1 MAETNAAALCE
12 AGRRDAQAL
21 TVTGRRRAHTG
32 SIRRAARTL
41 VHAAKAVTPETPNG
55 AWLRDNHTLA
65 RTAASDAAAALRHA
79 HTLRASG
86 KQTVLGACCT
96 GLLRACGNAL
106 TPKAA
111 QAYLAGF
118 QDVLP
123 LETAELALLV
133 PGLQAAAVY
142 ALADTYARDGAAAP
156 ALFTSL
162 RALGT
167 AAWAALAE
175 RCDRVGRILARDPVG
190 VYPAMDAATRTR
202 YRQTVAQLARRT
214 GRTEID
220 IAEDVLARAQSGEG
234 ARRHVGW
241 FLLREVL
248 GAPEKRRDGAWYIA
262 AVVMGTLALSLL
274 LGFATGSVS
283 GAVLLLIPVSE
294 AVKGLLDAV
303 LLRVTKP
310 RFVPRLALRR
320 GIPPEG
326 RTLCVIAALLTCPG
340 DAHALT
346 ARLEEYALCNRDAGE
361 QLLFGLLA
369 DLPEADMEHAPID
382 PAILRAAREEIEAL
396 NARWGSRFYLFTRP
410 RVQTPDGKWSAWE
423 RKRGA
428 LLELARLVLD
438 RPGALQCAAGDAAGL
453 SGTVYLLTLD
463 ADTRLTPGAARALVG
478 AMLHPLNR
486 PVVDA
491 RRGVVT
497 HGYGLLHPRMATELQ
512 SARASDWARVF
523 AGPGGSDPYGGV
535 CGELYMDCFDRG
547 GFSGKGILDVRALLA
562 CCGGDALPE
571 QRILS
576 HDALEGAYLH
586 GGFLGDV
593 ELTDTFPAAP
603 LAWGAR
609 AHRWIRGDWQ
619 NAPWIFS
626 RRARALHPIDR
637 FRLADS
643 LRRSLVAPA
652 TWAAIFL
659 GCVLRWPGLRLAAYA
674 ALLALAQGL
683 IFALGHPI
691 VHPADARVRY
701 HSSVLPGLA
710 AAVVQTVLRLI
721 LLPWEAVLNTSAIVT
736 ALWRMTVSHRDLLQ
750 WQTAAQRAAKRDGL
764 GAYLRALWPASAL
777 GLLTAVLTPSP
788 TGLAAGIVWTL
799 SPFVLAALGAPNAP
813 GAAPL
818 QHAAQRELLGW
829 AKATWRYFETFC
841 TAGEHYLPPDN
852 VQTQPPTGTAH
863 RTSPTNMGF
872 ALLSALC
879 AHALGVDNGRGL
891 VLAERMLT
899 TMEQLPRWNGHF
911 YNWYHTCTLRP
922 MPPLYVSTVDSG
934 NFAAALLA
942 AANALRGWGQ
952 GTLAARAQ
960 ALCDGMDFALLYDP
974 QRRLMHIG
982 IDTGSGKRSEG
993 YYDLLESEAR
1003 LTSYFAVARGD
1014 VPREHWR
1021 ALSRAQVQ
1029 HERYR
1034 GCVSWSGSVFEY
1046 LMPELFLPPQRDSLL
1061 WESAKFCLRVQRRR
1075 VRTGQ
1080 PWGVSES
1087 AYFALDSALSYR
1099 YKAHGCA
1106 ALAMQPDMDRELV
1119 LSPYSAFLAL
1129 AVAPRAAVRD
1139 LRRFAARGLLGQ
1151 YGFREALDCTRART
1165 GGGGQIVHCVMAHHQ
1180 GMSLL
1185 SACNALCGGQVQR
1198 WFLADPAMR
1207 AHMSLLS
1214 ERLPLG
1220 APALRRRPEAQSS
1233 SNSRRRALP
1242 DYTVEGTGV
1251 DAEAPRCTL
1260 LSNGTY
1266 CLAVTEAGQSFARWH
1281 ALSVCRRGTRSDP
1294 AAAPMVSLETGGV
1307 CTPLLPGTADAA
1319 RWRFTV
1325 RAAQFST
1332 RHGSVTAVQT
1342 FTVPERVN
1350 GEVRALTL
1358 SSPDG
1363 IDGTVRLTF
1372 EAVLAPWEDYVNH
1385 PAFARL
1391 GFQSV
1396 LRRNAL
1402 LLRRLGRGGKPET
1415 WLCAA
1420 CDRQA
1425 DFCAEGALPGWLRAG
1440 YVQVRVA
1447 VHTPPDTPWRVHF
1460 ALGVGAHEDDAFA
1473 AAQRALVLPPESA
1486 AALPGTLAA
1495 QYGMTDAELEGAMA
1509 HISPL
1514 LFPTAA
1520 PDASA
1525 QQLERPAL
1533 WAHGISGD
1541 LPVWC
1546 ARPEA
1551 HVLRQWALLR
1561 ALGIGCDLA
1570 LCTSDGGDY
1579 LQPTRTKVRGAL
1591 AALDLAHCLDAPGGV
1606 HLVPEDA
1613 FADVAAAAA
1622 IRPGMAHTRCTL
1634 PLLPPPGDRR
1644 TMPTGSDVRWDA
1656 DGTVSFTGL
1665 PPRAWSNVLTN
1676 GRFGFLATDA
1686 GTGHLW
1692 YRNAHTGRI
1701 NRWLCDPW
1709 VLRGTE
1715 TLRMTTRTGAVSLF
1729 NDDGHARVEYGFGW
1743 AAWER
1748 SVDGMSVRVTAF
1760 VPEDADARVLLIE
1773 CAGRARITWHTDL
1786 VCAGRDADAPA
1797 VVTAYSGGVF
1807 TAENARADTPLR
1819 VCAAAGMPLT
1829 GWTCDRF
1836 SFLRGQ
1842 MDRRAGAGL
1851 SPCFALEGV
1860 VERQGVLVC
1869 GCDTRANLLRLTQ
1882 PDEAVRALHR
1892 VRERWLGAVSRL
1904 WITTPDAAMN
1914 RYLGGWAAYQTLC
1927 CRLMARTSLY
1937 QNGGAFGF
1945 RDQLQDA
1952 VNLLLLDSKPAREQI
1967 GRACAHQFSAGDV
1980 CHWWHAGFG
1989 VEHGVRTRIS
1999 DDLLWLP
2006 WAVCEYAQKTGD
2018 TQILSAEYPFLA
2030 GEELTE
2036 HERDRY
2042 QPLTPGAET
2051 GTVLEHCRR
2060 AFMRVLARGVGAHG
2074 LLHIGTGDW
2083 NDAFDRVGAQGRGE
2097 SVWLTWFFAVTA
2109 RKFAALIGG
2118 HAAEQLT
2125 LAADRCTRA
2134 AEAAWDG
2141 AWYRRGYYDDG
2152 QPLGSEKSGECRID
2166 AIAQAFAALDTHA
2179 DRGRVHTALTSA
2191 VEHLFDREHNVVRLF
2206 DPPITRRT
2214 PETGYVRSYG
2224 AGLRE
2229 NGGQY
2234 THGALWLAMA
2244 LLRTGR
2250 TAEGTEILHAV
2261 LPAAHDPARYEG
2273 EPYVLA
2279 ADIAGGDNAGV
2290 AGWTWY
2296 TGAAGWYLRI
2306 AAEDL
2311 LGLHLRGGVLYPEP
2325 HLPAGWPECAVRWRD
2340 GAGLL
2345 HTIRLRPDG
2354 VTVDE
2359 KPYDGGGIGKK
2370 RPKPYS
2376 QDR

>member
-1 MAETNAAALCE
+1 MAETNAGALRE
-12 AGRRDAQAL
+12 AGARDAQAL

-32 SIRRAARTL
+32 SIRRAVKALTRT
-41 VHAAKAVTPETPNG
+41 AKAVTPETPNG
-55 AWLRDNHTLA
+55 AWLRDNYTLA
-65 RTAASDAAAALRHA
+65 RAAADDAAAALRHA

-86 KQTVLGACCT
+86 AQTVLHACCA
-96 GLLRACGNAL
+96 GLLHACGNAL

-133 PGLQAAAVY
+133 PGLQAAAVC
-142 ALADTYARDGAAAP
+142 ALADTYAHDGAAAP

-167 AAWAALAE
+167 AAWAALTE
-175 RCDRVGRILARDPVG
+175 RCDRVGRILARDPAG

-202 YRQTVAQLARRT
+202 YRQTVARLARRT

-234 ARRHVGW
+234 TRRHVGW

-262 AVVMGTLALSLL
+262 AVIVGTLALSLL

-320 GIPPEG
+320 GISPEG
-326 RTLCVIAALLTCPG
+326 KTLCVIAALLTCPG
-340 DAHALT
+340 DAHTLA

-382 PAILRAAREEIEAL
+382 HAILRAARTEIEAL
-396 NARWGSRFYLFTRP
+396 NARYGGRFYLFTRE
-410 RVQTPDGKWSAWE
+410 RTRTPDGNWCAWE

-428 LLELARLVLD
+428 LLQLAQLLCGEAD
-438 RPGALQCAAGDAAGL
+438 AMHCAAGDAAAL
-453 SGTVYLLTLD
+453 RGTAYLLTLD

-491 RRGVVT
+491 QRGVVT
-497 HGYGLLHPRMATELQ
+497 RGYGLLHPRMATELQ

-562 CCGGDALPE
+562 CCGGNALPE

-626 RRARALHPIDR
+626 RRGRALHPIDR
-637 FRLADS
+637 FRLADN

-652 TWAAIFL
+652 TWISIFL

-683 IFALGHPI
+683 IRALGQPI
-691 VHPADARVRY
+691 VHPADTRVRY
-701 HSSVLPGLA
+701 HSDVLHGLA
-710 AAVVQTVLRLI
+710 SAVAQTVLRLI
-721 LLPWEAVLNTSAIVT
+721 LLPWEAILNTSAIVT
-736 ALWRMTVSHRDLLQ
+736 ALWRMAVSHRNLLQ
-750 WQTAAQRAAKRDGL
+750 WQTAAQRAGRRDGL
-764 GAYLRALWPASAL
+764 GAYWRALWPASAL

-788 TGLAAGIVWTL
+788 TGLAAGIVWML
-799 SPFVLAALGAPNAP
+799 SPFVLAALGAPNTA

-818 QHAAQRELLGW
+818 SRAAQRELLGW
-829 AKATWRYFETFC
+829 AKATWQYFETFC
-841 TAGEHYLPPDN
+841 TAEDHYLPPDN
-852 VQTQPPTGTAH
+852 VQSQPPTGTAH
-863 RTSPTNMGF
+863 RTSPTNMGL
-872 ALLSALC
+872 ALVSALG
-879 AHALGVDNGRGL
+879 AHALGIDDGQGL
-891 VLAERMLT
+891 ALAERMLT

-934 NFAAALLA
+934 NCAAALLA

-952 GTLAARAQ
+952 DALAARAQ

-1220 APALRRRPEAQSS
+1220 APALRRRPEAQRSKP
-1233 SNSRRRALP
+1233 RRRALP

-1294 AAAPMVSLETGGV
+1294 AAAPVVSLETGGA

-1425 DFCAEGALPGWLRAG
+1425 DFCAEGAIPGWLRAG

-1447 VHTPPDTPWRVHF
+1447 VHTPPDTPWRVRF

-1514 LFPTAA
+1514 LFATAA
-1520 PDASA
+1520 PDAA
-1525 QQLERPAL
+1525 AEQLKRPAL

-1579 LQPTRTKVRGAL
+1579 LQPTRTKVRGVL
-1591 AALDLAHCLDAPGGV
+1591 AALDLTHCLDAPGGV

-1644 TMPTGSDVRWDA
+1644 TMPTGSDVHWDA

-1715 TLRMTTRTGAVSLF
+1715 TLRMASRAGAVSLF
-1729 NDDGHARVEYGFGW
+1729 DDDGRSRVEYGFGW

-1797 VVTAYSGGVF
+1797 VVTAYADGLF
-1807 TAENARADTPLR
+1807 TAENVRADAPELF
-1819 VCAAAGMPLT
+1819 CAAAGMPLT

-1842 MDRRAGAGL
+1842 MDARAGAGL

-1860 VERQGVLVC
+1860 IDRQGVIVC

-1882 PDEAVRALHR
+1882 PDEAAHALRAT
-1892 VRERWLGAVSRL
+1892 RERWLGAVSRL
-1904 WITTPDAAMN
+1904 WMTTPDADMN

-1927 CRLMARTSLY
+1927 CRLLARTSLY

-1952 VNLLLLDSKPAREQI
+1952 VNLLLLDSAPAREQI
-1967 GRACAHQFSAGDV
+1967 GRACAHQFAAGDV
-1980 CHWWHAGFG
+1980 CHWWHAGTG
-1989 VEHGVRTRIS
+1989 PEHGVRTRIS

-2006 WAVCEYAQKTGD
+2006 WAVCEYVEKTGD
-2018 TQILSAEYPFLA
+2018 AEILSAEYPFLA
-2030 GEELTE
+2030 GEELEENE
-2036 HERDRY
+2036 HDRY
-2042 QPLTPGAET
+2042 QPLEPGAET

-2060 AFMRVLARGVGAHG
+2060 ALMRVLARGVGAHG
-2074 LLHIGTGDW
+2074 LLLIGTGDW

-2097 SVWLTWFFAVTA
+2097 SVWLTWFFAITA
-2109 RKFAALIGG
+2109 RKFAALVGG
-2118 HAAEQLT
+2118 HAAEQLA
-2125 LAADRCTRA
+2125 LAADHCTRA
-2134 AEAAWDG
+2134 AEGAWDG

-2152 QPLGSEKSGECRID
+2152 RPLGSEACGECRID

-2179 DRGRVHTALTSA
+2179 DPGRVHTALTSA
-2191 VEHLFDREHNVVRLF
+2191 VEHLLDREHNVVRLF

-2250 TAEGTEILHAV
+2250 TDEGVQILRAV

-2279 ADIAGGDNAGV
+2279 ADVAAGDNAGA

-2306 AAEDL
+2306 TAEEL

-2325 HLPAGWPECAVRWRD
+2325 RLPAGWPECAVRWRD

>member
-21 TVTGRRRAHTG
+21 TVTGRRRARTG
-32 SIRRAARTL
+32 SIRHAARTL
-41 VHAAKAVTPETPNG
+41 ANAAKAVTPETPDG

-65 RTAASDAAAALRHA
+65 RTAANDAAAALRHA

-86 KQTVLGACCT
+86 AQTVLHACCA

-133 PGLQAAAVY
+133 PGLQAAAVC
-142 ALADTYARDGAAAP
+142 ALADTYAHDGTAAP

-167 AAWAALAE
+167 AAWAALTE
-175 RCDRVGRILARDPVG
+175 RCDRVGRILARDPAG
-190 VYPAMDAATRTR
+190 VYPTMDAATRTR
-202 YRQTVAQLARRT
+202 YRQTVARLARRT

-262 AVVMGTLALSLL
+262 AVIVGTLALSLL

-326 RTLCVIAALLTCPG
+326 KTLCVIAALLTCPG
-340 DAHALT
+340 DAHTLA

-382 PAILRAAREEIEAL
+382 PAILHAARTEIEAL
-396 NARWGSRFYLFTRP
+396 NARYGGRFYLFTRE

-428 LLELARLVLD
+428 LLRLAQLLCGEAD
-438 RPGALQCAAGDAAGL
+438 AMHCAAGDAAAL
-453 SGTVYLLTLD
+453 RGTAYLLTLD

-637 FRLADS
+637 FRLADN

-652 TWAAIFL
+652 TWISIFL

-683 IFALGHPI
+683 IRALGQPI
-691 VHPADARVRY
+691 VHPADTRVRY
-701 HSSVLPGLA
+701 HSDVLHGLA
-710 AAVVQTVLRLI
+710 SAVAQTVLRLI
-721 LLPWEAVLNTSAIVT
+721 LLPWEAILNTSAIVT
-736 ALWRMTVSHRDLLQ
+736 ALWRMAVSHRNLLQ
-750 WQTAAQRAAKRDGL
+750 WQTAAQRAGRRDGL
-764 GAYLRALWPASAL
+764 GAYWRALWPASAL

-788 TGLAAGIVWTL
+788 TGLAAGIVWML
-799 SPFVLAALGAPNAP
+799 SPFVLAALGAPNTA

-818 QHAAQRELLGW
+818 SRAAQRELLGW
-829 AKATWRYFETFC
+829 AKATWQYFETFC
-841 TAGEHYLPPDN
+841 TAEDHYLPPDN
-852 VQTQPPTGTAH
+852 VQSQPPTGTAH
-863 RTSPTNMGF
+863 RTSPTNMGL
-872 ALLSALC
+872 ALVSALG
-879 AHALGVDNGRGL
+879 AHALGIDDGQGL
-891 VLAERMLT
+891 ALAERMLT

-934 NFAAALLA
+934 NCAAALLA

-952 GTLAARAQ
+952 GALAARAQ

-1034 GCVSWSGSVFEY
+1034 GCVSWSGSMFEY

-1106 ALAMQPDMDRELV
+1106 ALAMQTDMDRELV

-1139 LRRFAARGLLGQ
+1139 LRRFAAHGLLGQ

-1220 APALRRRPEAQSS
+1220 VPALRRRPEAQRSKP
-1233 SNSRRRALP
+1233 RRRALP
-1242 DYTVEGTGV
+1242 DYTVEGTGA

-1266 CLAVTEAGQSFARWH
+1266 CLAVTESGQSFARWH

-1372 EAVLAPWEDYVNH
+1372 EAVLAPREDYVNH

-1425 DFCAEGALPGWLRAG
+1425 DFYAEGAIPGWLRAG

-1447 VHTPPDTPWRVHF
+1447 VHTPPDTPWHVRF

-1486 AALPGTLAA
+1486 AALPGALAA

-1525 QQLERPAL
+1525 EQLKRPAL

-1579 LQPTRTKVRGAL
+1579 LQPTRTKVHGAL

-1606 HLVPEDA
+1606 HLVPEEA
-1613 FADVAAAAA
+1613 FPAVAAAAA
-1622 IRPGMAHTRCTL
+1622 IRPGMARTRCTL

-1644 TMPTGSDVRWDA
+1644 YLPTGSDVHWDD

-1665 PPRAWSNVLTN
+1665 PPRAWSQVLTN

-1686 GTGHLW
+1686 GTGHMW
-1692 YRNAHTGRI
+1692 HRNAHTGRI

-1715 TLRMTTRTGAVSLF
+1715 TLRMASRAGAVSLF
-1729 NDDGHARVEYGFGW
+1729 DDDGRSRVEYGFGW

-1797 VVTAYSGGVF
+1797 VVTAYADGLF
-1807 TAENARADTPLR
+1807 TAENVRADAPELF
-1819 VCAAAGMPLT
+1819 CAAAGMPLT

-1842 MDRRAGAGL
+1842 MDARAGAGL

-1860 VERQGVLVC
+1860 IDRQGVIVC
-1869 GCDTRANLLRLTQ
+1869 GCSTRANLLRLTQ
-1882 PDEAVRALHR
+1882 PDEAAHALRAT
-1892 VRERWLGAVSRL
+1892 RERWLGAVSRL
-1904 WITTPDAAMN
+1904 WMTTPDADMN

-1927 CRLMARTSLY
+1927 CRLLARTSLY

-1952 VNLLLLDSKPAREQI
+1952 VNLLLLDSAPAREQI
-1967 GRACAHQFSAGDV
+1967 GRACAHQFAAGDV
-1980 CHWWHAGFG
+1980 CHWWHAGTG
-1989 VEHGVRTRIS
+1989 PEHGVRTRIS

-2006 WAVCEYAQKTGD
+2006 WAVCEYVEKTGD
-2018 TQILSAEYPFLA
+2018 AEILSAEYPFLA
-2030 GEELTE
+2030 GEELEENE
-2036 HERDRY
+2036 HDRY
-2042 QPLTPGAET
+2042 QPLEPGAET

-2060 AFMRVLARGVGAHG
+2060 ALMRVLARGVGAHE
-2074 LLHIGTGDW
+2074 LLLIGTGDW

-2097 SVWLTWFFAVTA
+2097 SVWLTWFFAITA
-2109 RKFAALIGG
+2109 RKFAALVGG
-2118 HAAEQLT
+2118 HAAKQLA
-2125 LAADRCTRA
+2125 LAADHCTRA
-2134 AEAAWDG
+2134 AEGAWDG

-2152 QPLGSEKSGECRID
+2152 RPLGSEACGECRID

-2250 TAEGTEILHAV
+2250 TAEGAEILHAM

-2325 HLPAGWPECAVRWRD
+2325 HLPAGWPECTVRWRD

-2345 HTIRLRPDG
+2345 HTVRLRPDG
-2354 VTVDE
+2354 VTVDNA
-2359 KPYDGGGIGKK
+2359 PYDGGGIGKK

>member
-1 MAETNAAALCE
+1 MADTNAGVLCE

-32 SIRRAARTL
+32 SIRRAVKALTRT
-41 VHAAKAVTPETPNG
+41 AKAVTPETPNG
-55 AWLRDNHTLA
+55 AWLRDNRALA
-65 RTAASDAAAALRHA
+65 RAAANDAAAALRHA

-86 KQTVLGACCT
+86 AQTVLHACCA
-96 GLLRACGNAL
+96 GLLHACGNAL

-111 QAYLAGF
+111 QAYLVGF

-133 PGLQAAAVY
+133 PGLQAAAVC
-142 ALADTYARDGAAAP
+142 ALADTYAHDGAAAP

-167 AAWAALAE
+167 AAWAVLTE
-175 RCDRVGRILARDPVG
+175 RCDRVGRILARDPAG
-190 VYPAMDAATRTR
+190 IYPAMDAATRTR

-262 AVVMGTLALSLL
+262 AVIVGTLALSLL

-326 RTLCVIAALLTCPG
+326 KTLCVIAALLTCPG

-382 PAILRAAREEIEAL
+382 PAILRAARTEIEAL
-396 NARWGSRFYLFTRP
+396 NARYGGRFYLFTRE
-410 RVQTPDGKWSAWE
+410 RTRTPDGNWCAWE

-428 LLELARLVLD
+428 LLRLAQLLCGEAD
-438 RPGALQCAAGDAAGL
+438 AMHCAAGDAAGL

-463 ADTRLTPGAARALVG
+463 ADTRLTPGAARALAG

-721 LLPWEAVLNTSAIVT
+721 LLPWEALLNASAIVT

-750 WQTAAQRAAKRDGL
+750 WQTAAQWAAKRDGL

-891 VLAERMLT
+891 TLAEQMLT

-934 NFAAALLA
+934 NCAAALLA

-952 GTLAARAQ
+952 DALAARAQ

-982 IDTGSGKRSEG
+982 IDTGSGKHSEG

-1075 VRTGQ
+1075 VRAGQ

-1139 LRRFAARGLLGQ
+1139 LRRFAARGLPGQ

-1220 APALRRRPEAQSS
+1220 APALRRHPEAQRGKP
-1233 SNSRRRALP
+1233 RRRSLP
-1242 DYTVEGTGV
+1242 DLTVEGTGV

-1266 CLAVTEAGQSFARWH
+1266 CLAVTESGQSFARWH

-1294 AAAPMVSLETGGV
+1294 AAAPMVSLETGSV

-1385 PAFARL
+1385 SAFARL

-1402 LLRRLGRGGKPET
+1402 LLRRLGRGEKPET

-1425 DFCAEGALPGWLRAG
+1425 DFCAEGAIPGWLRAG

-1447 VHTPPDTPWRVHF
+1447 VHTPPDTPWRVRF

-1486 AALPGTLAA
+1486 AALPGALAA

-1514 LFPTAA
+1514 LFATAA

-1525 QQLERPAL
+1525 EQLERPAL

-1579 LQPTRTKVRGAL
+1579 LQPTRAQVRGAL

-1644 TMPTGSDVRWDA
+1644 TMPTGSEVHWDA
-1656 DGTVSFTGL
+1656 DGTVAFTGL

-1715 TLRMTTRTGAVSLF
+1715 TLRMASRAGAVSLF
-1729 NDDGHARVEYGFGW
+1729 DDDGAARVEYGFGW

-1797 VVTAYSGGVF
+1797 VVTAYADGLF
-1807 TAENARADTPLR
+1807 TAENVRADAPELF
-1819 VCAAAGMPLT
+1819 CAAAGMPLT

-1842 MDRRAGAGL
+1842 MDARAGAGL

-1860 VERQGVLVC
+1860 IDRQGVIVC

-1882 PDEAVRALHR
+1882 PDEAAHALRAT
-1892 VRERWLGAVSRL
+1892 RERWLGAVSRL
-1904 WITTPDAAMN
+1904 WMTTPDADMN
-1914 RYLGGWAAYQTLC
+1914 RYLGGWAAYQALC
-1927 CRLMARTSLY
+1927 CRLLARTSLY

-1952 VNLLLLDSKPAREQI
+1952 VNLLLLDSAPAREQI
-1967 GRACAHQFSAGDV
+1967 GRACAHQFAAGDV
-1980 CHWWHAGFG
+1980 CHWWHAGTG
-1989 VEHGVRTRIS
+1989 PEHGVRTRIS

-2006 WAVCEYAQKTGD
+2006 WAVCEYVEKTGD
-2018 TQILSAEYPFLA
+2018 AEILSAEYPFLA
-2030 GEELTE
+2030 GEELEENE
-2036 HERDRY
+2036 HDRY
-2042 QPLTPGAET
+2042 QPLEAGAET

-2060 AFMRVLARGVGAHG
+2060 ALMRVLARGAGAHG
-2074 LLHIGTGDW
+2074 LLLIGTGDW

-2097 SVWLTWFFAVTA
+2097 SVWLTWFFAITA
-2109 RKFAALIGG
+2109 RKFAALVGG
-2118 HAAEQLT
+2118 HAAEQLA
-2125 LAADRCTRA
+2125 LAADHCTRA
-2134 AEAAWDG
+2134 AEGAWDG

-2152 QPLGSEKSGECRID
+2152 RPLGSEACGECRID

-2179 DRGRVHTALTSA
+2179 DPGRVHTALTSA

-2250 TAEGTEILHAV
+2250 TDEGVQILRAV

-2279 ADIAGGDNAGV
+2279 ADVAAGDNAGV

-2306 AAEDL
+2306 AAEEL

-2325 HLPAGWPECAVRWRD
+2325 RLPAGWPECAVRWRD

-2359 KPYDGGGIGKK
+2359 KPYDGSGIGKK

>member
-1 MAETNAAALCE
+1 MADTNAGALCE

-32 SIRRAARTL
+32 SIRRAVKALTRT
-41 VHAAKAVTPETPNG
+41 AKAVTPETPDG
-55 AWLRDNHTLA
+55 AWLRDNQTLA

-86 KQTVLGACCT
+86 AQTVLHVCCA

-133 PGLQAAAVY
+133 PGLQAVTVC
-142 ALADTYARDGAAAP
+142 ALADTYAHDGAAAP

-167 AAWAALAE
+167 TAWAALTE
-175 RCDRVGRILARDPVG
+175 RCDRVGRILARDPTG

-202 YRQTVAQLARRT
+202 YRQTVARLARRT

-248 GAPEKRRDGAWYIA
+248 GAPEKRRGGAWYIA

-294 AVKGLLDAV
+294 VVKGLLDAV

-326 RTLCVIAALLTCPG
+326 KTLCVIAALLTCPG
-340 DAHALT
+340 DAHTLA

-396 NARWGSRFYLFTRP
+396 NARYGGRFYLFTRE

-428 LLELARLVLD
+428 LLRLAQLLCGEAD
-438 RPGALQCAAGDAAGL
+438 AMHCAAGDAAAL
-453 SGTVYLLTLD
+453 RGTAYLLTLD

-626 RRARALHPIDR
+626 RRGRALHPIDR
-637 FRLADS
+637 FRLADN

-652 TWAAIFL
+652 TWISIFL

-683 IFALGHPI
+683 IRALGQPI
-691 VHPADARVRY
+691 VHPADTRVRY
-701 HSSVLPGLA
+701 HSDVLHGLA
-710 AAVVQTVLRLI
+710 SAVAQTVLRLI
-721 LLPWEAVLNTSAIVT
+721 LLPWEAILNTSAIVT
-736 ALWRMTVSHRDLLQ
+736 ALWRMAVSHRNLLQ
-750 WQTAAQRAAKRDGL
+750 WQTAAQRAGRRDGL
-764 GAYLRALWPASAL
+764 GAYWRALWPASAL

-788 TGLAAGIVWTL
+788 TGLAAGIVWML
-799 SPFVLAALGAPNAP
+799 SPFVLAALGAPNAA

-818 QHAAQRELLGW
+818 SRAAQRELLGW
-829 AKATWRYFETFC
+829 AKATWQYFETFC
-841 TAGEHYLPPDN
+841 TAEDHYLPPDN
-852 VQTQPPTGTAH
+852 VQSQPPTGTAH
-863 RTSPTNMGF
+863 RTSPTNMGL
-872 ALLSALC
+872 ALVSALG
-879 AHALGVDNGRGL
+879 AHALGIDGGQGL
-891 VLAERMLT
+891 ALAERMLT

-934 NFAAALLA
+934 NCAAALLA

-952 GTLAARAQ
+952 DALAARAQ

-1075 VRTGQ
+1075 VRAGQ

-1220 APALRRRPEAQSS
+1220 APALRRRPEAQRSKP
-1233 SNSRRRALP
+1233 RRRALP

-1294 AAAPMVSLETGGV
+1294 AAAPMLSLETGGT

-1332 RHGSVTAVQT
+1332 RHDSVTAVQT

-1402 LLRRLGRGGKPET
+1402 LLRRLGRGGKPEM

-1425 DFCAEGALPGWLRAG
+1425 DFCAEGAIPGWLRAG

-1447 VHTPPDTPWRVHF
+1447 VHTPPDTPWRVRF

-1486 AALPGTLAA
+1486 AALPGALAA

-1520 PDASA
+1520 PDAA
-1525 QQLERPAL
+1525 AEQLKRPAL

-1570 LCTSDGGDY
+1570 LCSSDGGDY
-1579 LQPTRTKVRGAL
+1579 LQPTRAKVRGVL
-1591 AALDLAHCLDAPGGV
+1591 AALDLTHCLDAPGGV

-1729 NDDGHARVEYGFGW
+1729 DDDGHARVEYGFGW

-1748 SVDGMSVRVTAF
+1748 TVDGMSVRVTAF
-1760 VPEDADARVLLIE
+1760 VPEDANARVLLIE

-1797 VVTAYSGGVF
+1797 VVTAYADGLF
-1807 TAENARADTPLR
+1807 TAENVRADAPELF
-1819 VCAAAGMPLT
+1819 CAAAGMPLT

-1842 MDRRAGAGL
+1842 MDARAGAGL

-1860 VERQGVLVC
+1860 IDRQGVIVC

-1882 PDEAVRALHR
+1882 PDEAAHALRAT
-1892 VRERWLGAVSRL
+1892 RERWLGAVSRL
-1904 WITTPDAAMN
+1904 WMTTPDADMN

-1927 CRLMARTSLY
+1927 CRLLARTSLY

-1952 VNLLLLDSKPAREQI
+1952 VNLLLLDSAPAREQI
-1967 GRACAHQFSAGDV
+1967 GRACAHQFAAGDV
-1980 CHWWHAGFG
+1980 CHWWHAGTG
-1989 VEHGVRTRIS
+1989 PEHGVRTRIS

-2006 WAVCEYAQKTGD
+2006 WAVCEYVEKTGD
-2018 TQILSAEYPFLA
+2018 AEILSAEYPFLA
-2030 GEELTE
+2030 GEELEENE
-2036 HERDRY
+2036 HDRY
-2042 QPLTPGAET
+2042 QPLEPGAET

-2060 AFMRVLARGVGAHG
+2060 ALMRVLARGVGAHG
-2074 LLHIGTGDW
+2074 LLLIGTGDW

-2097 SVWLTWFFAVTA
+2097 SVWLTWFFAITA
-2109 RKFAALIGG
+2109 RKFAALVGG
-2118 HAAEQLT
+2118 HAAEQLA
-2125 LAADRCTRA
+2125 LAADHCTRA
-2134 AEAAWDG
+2134 AEGAWDG

-2152 QPLGSEKSGECRID
+2152 RPLGSEACGECRID

-2191 VEHLFDREHNVVRLF
+2191 VEQLFDREHNVVRLF

-2250 TAEGTEILHAV
+2250 TDEGAQILRAV
-2261 LPAAHDPARYEG
+2261 LPTAHDPMRYEG

-2279 ADIAGGDNAGV
+2279 ADVAAGDNAGA

-2296 TGAAGWYLRI
+2296 TGAAGWYLRV
-2306 AAEDL
+2306 AAEEL
-2311 LGLHLRGGVLYPEP
+2311 LGLHLHGGVLYPEP
-2325 HLPAGWPECAVRWRD
+2325 RLPAGWPECAVRWRD

>member
-1 MAETNAAALCE
+1 MADTNAGALCE

-32 SIRRAARTL
+32 SIRRAVKALTRT
-41 VHAAKAVTPETPNG
+41 AKAVTPETPDG
-55 AWLRDNHTLA
+55 AWLRDNRTLA

-86 KQTVLGACCT
+86 AQTVLHVCCA

-133 PGLQAAAVY
+133 PGLQAVTVC
-142 ALADTYARDGAAAP
+142 ALADTYAHDGAAAP

-167 AAWAALAE
+167 TAWAALTE
-175 RCDRVGRILARDPVG
+175 RCDRVGRILARDPAG

-202 YRQTVAQLARRT
+202 YRQTVARLARRT

-248 GAPEKRRDGAWYIA
+248 GAPEKRRGGAWYIA

-326 RTLCVIAALLTCPG
+326 KTLCVIAALLTCPG
-340 DAHALT
+340 DAHTLA

-369 DLPEADMEHAPID
+369 DLPEAAQAHRAGDE
-382 PAILRAAREEIEAL
+382 AILHAARTEIEAL
-396 NARWGSRFYLFTRP
+396 NARYGGRFYLFTRE
-410 RVQTPDGKWSAWE
+410 RTRTPDGLWRPWE

-428 LLELARLVLD
+428 LLRLAQLLCGEAD
-438 RPGALQCAAGDAAGL
+438 AMHCAAGDAAAMR
-453 SGTVYLLTLD
+453 GTAYLLTLD
-463 ADTRLTPGAARALVG
+463 ADTRLTPGAARALAG

-652 TWAAIFL
+652 TWAAVFL

-750 WQTAAQRAAKRDGL
+750 WQTAAQRAGKRDGPA
-764 GAYLRALWPASAL
+764 AYLRALWPASAL
-777 GLLTAVLTPSP
+777 WLLTAVLTPSP

-829 AKATWRYFETFC
+829 AKATWQYFETFC

-872 ALLSALC
+872 ALLSALG

-891 VLAERMLT
+891 ALAEQMLT

-911 YNWYHTCTLRP
+911 YNWYHTCALRP

-934 NFAAALLA
+934 NCAAALLA

-952 GTLAARAQ
+952 DALAARAQ

-1099 YKAHGCA
+1099 YQAHGCA

-1220 APALRRRPEAQSS
+1220 APALRRRPEMQRGKP
-1233 SNSRRRALP
+1233 RRRSLP
-1242 DYTVEGTGV
+1242 DLTVEGTGV
-1251 DAEAPRCTL
+1251 DAESPRCTL

-1294 AAAPMVSLETGGV
+1294 AAAPMLSLETGGV

-1415 WLCAA
+1415 WLCAV

-1425 DFCAEGALPGWLRAG
+1425 DFCAEGAIPGWLRAG

-1447 VHTPPDTPWRVHF
+1447 VHTPPDTPWRVRF

-1514 LFPTAA
+1514 LFATAA

-1525 QQLERPAL
+1525 EQLERPAL

-1570 LCTSDGGDY
+1570 LCSSDGGDY

-1644 TMPTGSDVRWDA
+1644 TMPTGSDVHWDA
-1656 DGTVSFTGL
+1656 DGTVAFTGL

-1715 TLRMTTRTGAVSLF
+1715 TLRMTTRAGAVSLF
-1729 NDDGHARVEYGFGW
+1729 NDDGRARVEYGFGW

-1748 SVDGMSVRVTAF
+1748 TVDGMSVRVTAF
-1760 VPEDADARVLLIE
+1760 VPEDANARVLLIE

-1786 VCAGRDADAPA
+1786 VCAAHDADAPA

-1807 TAENARADTPLR
+1807 TAGNARADTPLR

-1882 PDEAVRALHR
+1882 PDEAVHALHR

-1952 VNLLLLDSKPAREQI
+1952 VNLLLLDSEPARAQI

-1980 CHWWHAGFG
+1980 CHWWHADAG

-2018 TQILSAEYPFLA
+2018 TQILTAEYPFLT
-2030 GEELTE
+2030 GEELAE

-2042 QPLTPGAET
+2042 QPLTPGTET

-2074 LLHIGTGDW
+2074 LLRIGTGDW

-2125 LAADRCTRA
+2125 LAAERCTRA

-2166 AIAQAFAALDTHA
+2166 AIAQAFAAFDTHA
-2179 DRGRVHTALTSA
+2179 DPAHVQRALTSA
-2191 VEHLFDREHNVVRLF
+2191 VEQLFDREHNVVRLF

-2250 TAEGTEILHAV
+2250 TDEGVQILHAV

-2279 ADIAGGDNAGV
+2279 ADVAAGDNAGA

-2296 TGAAGWYLRI
+2296 TGAAGWYLRV
-2306 AAEDL
+2306 AAEEL

-2325 HLPAGWPECAVRWRD
+2325 RLPAGWPECAVRWRD

>member
-1 MAETNAAALCE
+1 MADTNAGALCE

-32 SIRRAARTL
+32 SIRHAARTL
-41 VHAAKAVTPETPNG
+41 AHAAKAVTPETPNG
-55 AWLRDNHTLA
+55 AWLRDNRTLA

-86 KQTVLGACCT
+86 AQTVLHVCCA
-96 GLLRACGNAL
+96 GLLHACGNAL

-133 PGLQAAAVY
+133 PGLQAAAVC
-142 ALADTYARDGAAAP
+142 ALADTYAHDGAAAP

-167 AAWAALAE
+167 AAWAALTE
-175 RCDRVGRILARDPVG
+175 RCNRVGRILARDPAG

-202 YRQTVAQLARRT
+202 YRQTVARLARRT

-262 AVVMGTLALSLL
+262 AVIVGTLALSLL

-303 LLRVTKP
+303 LMRVTKP

-326 RTLCVIAALLTCPG
+326 KTLCVIAALLTCPG
-340 DAHALT
+340 DAHTLA

-396 NARWGSRFYLFTRP
+396 NARYGGRFYLFTRE

-428 LLELARLVLD
+428 LLRLAQLLCGEAD
-438 RPGALQCAAGDAAGL
+438 AMHCAAGDAAAL
-453 SGTVYLLTLD
+453 RGTAYLLTLD

-721 LLPWEAVLNTSAIVT
+721 LLPWEAVLNASAIVT
-736 ALWRMTVSHRDLLQ
+736 ALWRMLVSHKNLLQ

-891 VLAERMLT
+891 TLAEQMLT

-934 NFAAALLA
+934 NCAAALLA

-952 GTLAARAQ
+952 DELAARAQ

-1075 VRTGQ
+1075 VRAGQ

-1106 ALAMQPDMDRELV
+1106 ALAMQTDMDRELV

-1139 LRRFAARGLLGQ
+1139 LRRFAAHGLLGQ

-1220 APALRRRPEAQSS
+1220 APALRRHPEAQRGKP
-1233 SNSRRRALP
+1233 RRRSLP
-1242 DYTVEGTGV
+1242 DLTVEGTGV

-1294 AAAPMVSLETGGV
+1294 AAAPMVSLETGGT

-1332 RHGSVTAVQT
+1332 RHDSVTAVQT

-1415 WLCAA
+1415 WLCAV

-1425 DFCAEGALPGWLRAG
+1425 DFCAEGAIPGWLRAG

-1447 VHTPPDTPWRVHF
+1447 VHTPPDTPWRVRF

-1520 PDASA
+1520 PDAA
-1525 QQLERPAL
+1525 AEQIKRPAL

-1570 LCTSDGGDY
+1570 LCSSDGGDY

-1591 AALDLAHCLDAPGGV
+1591 AALDLTHCLDAPGGV

-1644 TMPTGSDVRWDA
+1644 TMPTGSDVHWDA
-1656 DGTVSFTGL
+1656 DGTVAFTGL

-1729 NDDGHARVEYGFGW
+1729 DDDGRARVEYGFGW

-1748 SVDGMSVRVTAF
+1748 TVDGMSVHVTAF
-1760 VPEDADARVLLIE
+1760 VPEDANARVLLIE

-1797 VVTAYSGGVF
+1797 VVTAYADGLF
-1807 TAENARADTPLR
+1807 TAENVRADAPELF
-1819 VCAAAGMPLT
+1819 CAAAGMPLT

-1842 MDRRAGAGL
+1842 MDARAGAGL

-1860 VERQGVLVC
+1860 IDRQGVIVC

-1882 PDEAVRALHR
+1882 PDEAAHALRAT
-1892 VRERWLGAVSRL
+1892 RERWLGAVSRL
-1904 WITTPDAAMN
+1904 WMTTPDADMN

-1927 CRLMARTSLY
+1927 CRLLARTSLY

-1952 VNLLLLDSKPAREQI
+1952 VNLLLLDSAPAREQI
-1967 GRACAHQFSAGDV
+1967 GRACAHQFAAGDV
-1980 CHWWHAGFG
+1980 CHWWHAGTG
-1989 VEHGVRTRIS
+1989 PEHGVRTRIS

-2006 WAVCEYAQKTGD
+2006 WAVCEYVEKTGD
-2018 TQILSAEYPFLA
+2018 AEILSAEYPFLA
-2030 GEELTE
+2030 GEELEENE
-2036 HERDRY
+2036 HDRY
-2042 QPLTPGAET
+2042 QPLEVSAET

-2060 AFMRVLARGVGAHG
+2060 ALMRVLARGVGAHG
-2074 LLHIGTGDW
+2074 LLLIGTGDW

-2097 SVWLTWFFAVTA
+2097 SVWLTWFFAITA
-2109 RKFAALIGG
+2109 RKFAALVGG
-2118 HAAEQLT
+2118 HAAEQLA
-2125 LAADRCTRA
+2125 LAADHCTRA
-2134 AEAAWDG
+2134 AEGAWDG

-2152 QPLGSEKSGECRID
+2152 RPLGSEACGECRID

-2179 DRGRVHTALTSA
+2179 DPGRVHTALTSA

-2250 TAEGTEILHAV
+2250 TDEGAEILRAV
-2261 LPAAHDPARYEG
+2261 LPTAHDPARYEG

-2279 ADIAGGDNAGV
+2279 ADIAAGDNAGV

-2306 AAEDL
+2306 AAEEL

-2325 HLPAGWPECAVRWRD
+2325 RLPAGWPECAVRWRD

>member
-1 MAETNAAALCE
+1 MADTNAGALCE

-32 SIRRAARTL
+32 SIRHAARTL
-41 VHAAKAVTPETPNG
+41 AHAAKAVTPETPDG
-55 AWLRDNHTLA
+55 AWLRDNQTLA
-65 RTAASDAAAALRHA
+65 RAAADDAAAALRHA

-86 KQTVLGACCT
+86 AQTVLHACCA

-133 PGLQAAAVY
+133 PGLQAAAIC
-142 ALADTYARDGAAAP
+142 ALADTYAHDGAATP

-167 AAWAALAE
+167 AAWAALTE
-175 RCDRVGRILARDPVG
+175 RCNRVGRILARDPAG
-190 VYPAMDAATRTR
+190 VYPAMDAASRTR

-220 IAEDVLARAQSGEG
+220 IAEDVLARAQNGEG

-248 GAPEKRRDGAWYIA
+248 GAPEKHRDGAWYIA
-262 AVVMGTLALSLL
+262 AVIVGTLALSLL

-294 AVKGLLDAV
+294 VVKGLLDAV

-326 RTLCVIAALLTCPG
+326 KTLCVIAALLTCPG
-340 DAHALT
+340 DAHTLA

-369 DLPEADMEHAPID
+369 DLPEAAQAHRTGDE
-382 PAILRAAREEIEAL
+382 AILHAARTEIEAL
-396 NARWGSRFYLFTRP
+396 NARYGGRFYLFTRE
-410 RVQTPDGKWSAWE
+410 RTRTPDGLWRPWE

-428 LLELARLVLD
+428 LLRLAQLLCGEAD
-438 RPGALQCAAGDAAGL
+438 AMHCAAGDAAAL
-453 SGTVYLLTLD
+453 RGTAYLLTLD
-463 ADTRLTPGAARALVG
+463 ADTCLTPGAARALAG

-491 RRGVVT
+491 RRSVVT

-643 LRRSLVAPA
+643 LRRSLIAPA
-652 TWAAIFL
+652 TWAAVFL

-683 IFALGHPI
+683 IYALGHPI

-721 LLPWEAVLNTSAIVT
+721 LLPWEAVLNASAIVT
-736 ALWRMTVSHRDLLQ
+736 ALWRMAVSHRDLLQ

-872 ALLSALC
+872 ALLSALG
-879 AHALGVDNGRGL
+879 AHALGIDNGRGL
-891 VLAERMLT
+891 ALAEQMLT

-934 NFAAALLA
+934 NCAAALLA

-952 GTLAARAQ
+952 DELAARAQ

-1075 VRTGQ
+1075 VRAGQ

-1139 LRRFAARGLLGQ
+1139 LRRFAARGLPGQ

-1220 APALRRRPEAQSS
+1220 APALRRRPETQRGKP
-1233 SNSRRRALP
+1233 RRRALP

-1251 DAEAPRCTL
+1251 DAESPRCTL

-1281 ALSVCRRGTRSDP
+1281 ALSVCRRGTRSEP
-1294 AAAPMVSLETGGV
+1294 SAAPMLSLETGGAS
-1307 CTPLLPGTADAA
+1307 TPLLPGTADAA

-1372 EAVLAPWEDYVNH
+1372 EAVLAPCEDYVNH

-1402 LLRRLGRGGKPET
+1402 LLRRLGRGEKPET
-1415 WLCAA
+1415 WLCAV

-1425 DFCAEGALPGWLRAG
+1425 DFYAEGAIPGWLRAG

-1447 VHTPPDTPWRVHF
+1447 VHTPPDTPWRVRF

-1520 PDASA
+1520 PDAA
-1525 QQLERPAL
+1525 AEQLKRPAF

-1570 LCTSDGGDY
+1570 LCSSDGGDY

-1644 TMPTGSDVRWDA
+1644 TMPTGSDVHWDA
-1656 DGTVSFTGL
+1656 DGTVAFTGL

-1709 VLRGTE
+1709 VLRGAE

-1729 NDDGHARVEYGFGW
+1729 DDDGHARVEYGFGW

-1748 SVDGMSVRVTAF
+1748 TVDGMSVHVTAF
-1760 VPEDADARVLLIE
+1760 VPEDANARVLLIE
-1773 CAGRARITWHTDL
+1773 CAGRAHITWHTDL

-1807 TAENARADTPLR
+1807 TAGNARADTPLR

-1952 VNLLLLDSKPAREQI
+1952 VNLLLLDSAPAREQI
-1967 GRACAHQFSAGDV
+1967 GYACAHQFSAGDV
-1980 CHWWHAGFG
+1980 CHWWHADAG

-2030 GEELTE
+2030 GEELEENE
-2036 HERDRY
+2036 HDRY

-2166 AIAQAFAALDTHA
+2166 AIAQAFAAFDTHA
-2179 DRGRVHTALTSA
+2179 DPAHVHCALTSA
-2191 VEHLFDREHNVVRLF
+2191 VEQLFDREHNVVRLF

-2214 PETGYVRSYG
+2214 PKTGYVRSYG

-2250 TAEGTEILHAV
+2250 TDEGVQILHAV

-2279 ADIAGGDNAGV
+2279 ADIAAGDNAGV

-2306 AAEDL
+2306 AAEEL

-2325 HLPAGWPECAVRWRD
+2325 RLPAGWPECAVRWRD

>member
-1 MAETNAAALCE
+1 MAETNAGALRE

-21 TVTGRRRAHTG
+21 TVTGRRRARTG
-32 SIRRAARTL
+32 SIRRAVKALTRT
-41 VHAAKAVTPETPNG
+41 AKAVTPETPNG
-55 AWLRDNHTLA
+55 AWLRDNRTLA
-65 RTAASDAAAALRHA
+65 RAAASDAAAALRHA

-86 KQTVLGACCT
+86 AQTVLHACCA
-96 GLLRACGNAL
+96 GLLCACGNAL

-133 PGLQAAAVY
+133 PGLQAAAVC
-142 ALADTYARDGAAAP
+142 ALADTYAHDGAAAP

-167 AAWAALAE
+167 AAWAALTE
-175 RCDRVGRILARDPVG
+175 RCDRVGRILARDPAG

-262 AVVMGTLALSLL
+262 AVIVGTLALSLL
-274 LGFATGSVS
+274 LGFATRSVS

-326 RTLCVIAALLTCPG
+326 KTLCVIAALLTCPG
-340 DAHALT
+340 DAHTLA

-369 DLPEADMEHAPID
+369 DLPETDMEHAPID
-382 PAILRAAREEIEAL
+382 PAILHAARTEIEAL
-396 NARWGSRFYLFTRP
+396 NARYGGRFYLFTRE
-410 RVQTPDGKWSAWE
+410 RTRTPDGNWCAWE

-428 LLELARLVLD
+428 LLRLAQLLCGEA
-438 RPGALQCAAGDAAGL
+438 GAMHCAAGDAAAL
-453 SGTVYLLTLD
+453 RGTAYLLTLD

-659 GCVLRWPGLRLAAYA
+659 GCALRWPGLRLAAYA

-721 LLPWEAVLNTSAIVT
+721 LLPWEAVLNASAIVT

-818 QHAAQRELLGW
+818 THAAQRELLGW

-879 AHALGVDNGRGL
+879 AHALSVDNGRGL
-891 VLAERMLT
+891 ALAEQMLT

-934 NFAAALLA
+934 NCAAALLA

-952 GTLAARAQ
+952 DELAARAQ

-1220 APALRRRPEAQSS
+1220 APALRRRPEVQ
-1233 SNSRRRALP
+1233 RGKPHRRALP

-1281 ALSVCRRGTRSDP
+1281 ALSVCRRAPRSDP
-1294 AAAPMVSLETGGV
+1294 AAGPVVRLETEHFSG
-1307 CTPLLPGTADAA
+1307 PLLPGTAERAQ
-1319 RWRFTV
+1319 WRFTV
-1325 RAAQFST
+1325 RAAQFTT
-1332 RHGSVTAVQT
+1332 RHGDVTAVQT
-1342 FTVPERVN
+1342 LTVPGRAN

-1358 SSPDG
+1358 SSPSG
-1363 IDGTVRLTF
+1363 IEGTVRFVF

-1396 LRRNAL
+1396 QRRNAL
-1402 LLRRLGRGGKPET
+1402 LLRHLGRGEKPEV

-1420 CDRQA
+1420 CDRPGTWR
-1425 DFCAEGALPGWLRAG
+1425 AEGPVPGWLRAG
-1440 YVQVRVA
+1440 RVELTVP
-1447 VHTPPDTPWRVHF
+1447 VHAAPDAPWRVRF
-1460 ALGVGAHEDDAFA
+1460 ALGVGAREDDAFT
-1473 AAQRALVLPPESA
+1473 AAQRALVLPPAMA
-1486 AALPGTLAA
+1486 AALPEELAA
-1495 QYGMTDAELEGAMA
+1495 QYGMTGAELDDAMA
-1509 HISPL
+1509 AVSPL
-1514 LFPTAA
+1514 LFPSVAA
-1520 PDASA
+1520 DAVPE
-1525 QQLERPAL
+1525 QLARPAL
-1533 WAHGISGD
+1533 WAQGISGD

-1546 ARPEA
+1546 AEA
-1551 HVLRQWALLR
+1551 ERGVLRQWALLR
-1561 ALGIGCDLA
+1561 ALGVGCDLA
-1570 LCTSDGGDY
+1570 LRSGDGGDY
-1579 LQPTRTKVRGAL
+1579 QQPTAGKVRGWL
-1591 AALDLAHCLDAPGGV
+1591 AALDLAHTLDAPGGV
-1606 HLVPEDA
+1606 HLVPEGA
-1613 FADVAAAAA
+1613 FPGVAAAAA

-1715 TLRMTTRTGAVSLF
+1715 TLRMTTRAGAVSLF

-1748 SVDGMSVRVTAF
+1748 TVDGMSVRVTAF
-1760 VPEDADARVLLIE
+1760 VPEDANARVLLIE

-1786 VCAGRDADAPA
+1786 VCAARDADAPA

-1807 TAENARADTPLR
+1807 TAENARADTPLH

-1842 MDRRAGAGL
+1842 MDRRAGSGL

-1860 VERQGVLVC
+1860 IERQGVLVC

-1904 WITTPDAAMN
+1904 WITTPDEAMN
-1914 RYLGGWAAYQTLC
+1914 RYLGGWAAYQALC
-1927 CRLMARTSLY
+1927 CRLLARTSLY

-1952 VNLLLLDSKPAREQI
+1952 VNLLLLDSAPAREQI
-1967 GRACAHQFSAGDV
+1967 GCACAHQFAAGDV

-2018 TQILSAEYPFLA
+2018 TQILTAEYPFLT
-2030 GEELTE
+2030 GEELAE

-2042 QPLTPGAET
+2042 QPLTPGTET

-2060 AFMRVLARGVGAHG
+2060 AFMRVLARGVGTHG
-2074 LLHIGTGDW
+2074 LLLIGTGDW

-2166 AIAQAFAALDTHA
+2166 AIAQAFAAFDTHA

-2191 VEHLFDREHNVVRLF
+2191 VEQLFDREHNVVRLF

-2250 TAEGTEILHAV
+2250 TDEGAQILRAV
-2261 LPAAHDPARYEG
+2261 LPAAHDPTRYEG

-2279 ADIAGGDNAGV
+2279 ADVAAGDNAGV

-2296 TGAAGWYLRI
+2296 TGAAGWYLRV
-2306 AAEDL
+2306 AAEEL

-2325 HLPAGWPECAVRWRD
+2325 RLPAGWPECAVRWRD

>member
-1 MAETNAAALCE
+1 MADTNAGALCE

-32 SIRRAARTL
+32 SIRHAARTL
-41 VHAAKAVTPETPNG
+41 AHAAKAVTPETSDG
-55 AWLRDNHTLA
+55 AWLRDNQTLA

-86 KQTVLGACCT
+86 AQTVLHVCCA

-111 QAYLAGF
+111 QAYLTGF

-133 PGLQAAAVY
+133 PGLQAATVC
-142 ALADTYARDGAAAP
+142 ALADTYAHDGAAAP

-167 AAWAALAE
+167 AAWAALTE
-175 RCDRVGRILARDPVG
+175 RCDRVGRILARDPAG

-262 AVVMGTLALSLL
+262 AVIMGTLALSLL

-326 RTLCVIAALLTCPG
+326 KTLCVIAALLTCPG
-340 DAHALT
+340 DAHTLA

-369 DLPEADMEHAPID
+369 DLPEAAQAHRAGDE
-382 PAILRAAREEIEAL
+382 AILHAARTEIEAL
-396 NARWGSRFYLFTRP
+396 NARYGGRFYLFTRE
-410 RVQTPDGKWSAWE
+410 RTRTPDGLWRPWE

-428 LLELARLVLD
+428 LLRLAQLLCGEAD
-438 RPGALQCAAGDAAGL
+438 AMHCAAGDAAAL
-453 SGTVYLLTLD
+453 RGTAYLLTLD

-593 ELTDTFPAAP
+593 ELMDTFPAAP

-701 HSSVLPGLA
+701 HSGVLPGLA

-750 WQTAAQRAAKRDGL
+750 WQTAAQRAGKRDGPA
-764 GAYLRALWPASAL
+764 AYLRALWPASAL

-788 TGLAAGIVWTL
+788 TGLAAGIVWTF
-799 SPFVLAALGAPNAP
+799 SPFVLAALGAPNAD
-813 GAAPL
+813 APAQL
-818 QHAAQRELLGW
+818 SRAAQRELLGW
-829 AKATWRYFETFC
+829 AKATWQYFETFC

-872 ALLSALC
+872 ALLSALG

-891 VLAERMLT
+891 ALAERMLT

-934 NFAAALLA
+934 NCAAALLA

-952 GTLAARAQ
+952 GALAARAQ

-1129 AVAPRAAVRD
+1129 AVTPRAAVRD

-1185 SACNALCGGQVQR
+1185 SACNALCGGQVQH

-1220 APALRRRPEAQSS
+1220 APALRRRPETQRGKP
-1233 SNSRRRALP
+1233 RRRSLP
-1242 DYTVEGTGV
+1242 DLTVEGTGV

-1294 AAAPMVSLETGGV
+1294 AAAPMLSLETGGV

-1402 LLRRLGRGGKPET
+1402 LLRRLGRGEKPET
-1415 WLCAA
+1415 WLCAV

-1425 DFCAEGALPGWLRAG
+1425 DFYAEGAIPGWLRAG

-1447 VHTPPDTPWRVHF
+1447 VHTPPDTPWRVRF

-1514 LFPTAA
+1514 LFATAA

-1551 HVLRQWALLR
+1551 QVLRQWALLR

-1591 AALDLAHCLDAPGGV
+1591 AALDLTHCLDAPGGV

-1644 TMPTGSDVRWDA
+1644 TMPTGTDVHWDA
-1656 DGTVSFTGL
+1656 DGTVAFTGL

-1715 TLRMTTRTGAVSLF
+1715 TLRMTTRAGAVSLF
-1729 NDDGHARVEYGFGW
+1729 NDDGRARVEYGFGW

-1748 SVDGMSVRVTAF
+1748 TVDGMPVRVTAF
-1760 VPEDADARVLLIE
+1760 VPEDANARVLLIE

-1807 TAENARADTPLR
+1807 TAGNARAPTPLR

-1842 MDRRAGAGL
+1842 MDRRAGSGL

-1882 PDEAVRALHR
+1882 PDEAVHALHR

-1952 VNLLLLDSKPAREQI
+1952 VNLLLLDSEPARAQI

-1980 CHWWHAGFG
+1980 CHWWHADAG

-2018 TQILSAEYPFLA
+2018 TQILSAEYPFLT
-2030 GEELTE
+2030 GEELAE
-2036 HERDRY
+2036 HERNRY
-2042 QPLTPGAET
+2042 QPLTSGTET

-2125 LAADRCTRA
+2125 LAAERCTRA

-2166 AIAQAFAALDTHA
+2166 AIAQAFAAFDTHA
-2179 DRGRVHTALTSA
+2179 DPAHVHCALTSA
-2191 VEHLFDREHNVVRLF
+2191 VTQLFDREHNVVRLF

-2250 TAEGTEILHAV
+2250 TDEGAQILRAV
-2261 LPAAHDPARYEG
+2261 LPTAHDPARYEG

-2279 ADIAGGDNAGV
+2279 ADVAAGDNAGV

-2306 AAEDL
+2306 TAEEL

-2325 HLPAGWPECAVRWRD
+2325 RLPDGWPECTVRWRD

-2370 RPKPYS
+2370 QPKPYS

>member
-32 SIRRAARTL
+32 SVRHAARTL
-41 VHAAKAVTPETPNG
+41 AHAAKTVTPETPDG

-86 KQTVLGACCT
+86 AQTVLHVCCA
-96 GLLRACGNAL
+96 GLLCACGNAL

-133 PGLQAAAVY
+133 PGLQAATVC

-167 AAWAALAE
+167 AAWAALTE
-175 RCDRVGRILARDPVG
+175 RCDRVGRILARDPAG
-190 VYPAMDAATRTR
+190 VYPTMDAATRTR
-202 YRQTVAQLARRT
+202 YRQTVARLARRT
-214 GRTEID
+214 GRSEID

-248 GAPEKRRDGAWYIA
+248 GAPEKRRGGAWYIA
-262 AVVMGTLALSLL
+262 AVIVGTLAVSLL

-326 RTLCVIAALLTCPG
+326 KTLCVIAALLTCPG
-340 DAHALT
+340 DAHTLA

-382 PAILRAAREEIEAL
+382 PAILHAARTEIEAL
-396 NARWGSRFYLFTRP
+396 NARYGGRFYLFTRE

-428 LLELARLVLD
+428 LLRLAQLLCGEAD
-438 RPGALQCAAGDAAGL
+438 AMHCAAGDAAAL
-453 SGTVYLLTLD
+453 RGTAYLLTLD

-562 CCGGDALPE
+562 CCSGDALPE

-683 IFALGHPI
+683 IFSLGHPI

-721 LLPWEAVLNTSAIVT
+721 LLPWEAVLNASAIVT
-736 ALWRMTVSHRDLLQ
+736 AQWRMLVSHKNLLQ

-829 AKATWRYFETFC
+829 AKATWHYFETFC

-891 VLAERMLT
+891 TLAEQMLT

-934 NFAAALLA
+934 NCAAALLA

-952 GTLAARAQ
+952 GALAARAQ

-1075 VRTGQ
+1075 VRAGQ

-1139 LRRFAARGLLGQ
+1139 LRRFAARGLPGQ

-1220 APALRRRPEAQSS
+1220 APALRRRPEAQRSKP
-1233 SNSRRRALP
+1233 RRRALP

-1251 DAEAPRCTL
+1251 DAESPRCTL

-1294 AAAPMVSLETGGV
+1294 AAAPVVSLETGGV

-1402 LLRRLGRGGKPET
+1402 LLRRLGRGEKPET

-1425 DFCAEGALPGWLRAG
+1425 DFCAEGAIPGWLRAG

-1473 AAQRALVLPPESA
+1473 AAQRARA
-1486 AALPGTLAA
+1486 AAGVGGGAAGDAGGAVRHDGRRARGRDGAHLAA
-1495 QYGMTDAELEGAMA
+1495 AVSDRRAGCGSGAA
-1509 HISPL
+1509 Q
-1514 LFPTAA
+1514 A
-1520 PDASA
+1520 P
-1525 QQLERPAL
+1525 
-1533 WAHGISGD
+1533 G
-1541 LPVWC
+1541 
-1546 ARPEA
+1546 
-1551 HVLRQWALLR
+1551 
-1561 ALGIGCDLA
+1561 ALGARHLRRSACL
-1570 LCTSDGGDY
+1570 
-1579 LQPTRTKVRGAL
+1579 VRGAL

-1606 HLVPEDA
+1606 HLMPEDA

-1644 TMPTGSDVRWDA
+1644 TMPTGSDVHWDA
-1656 DGTVSFTGL
+1656 DGTVAFTGL

-1715 TLRMTTRTGAVSLF
+1715 TLRMTTRTGAISLF
-1729 NDDGHARVEYGFGW
+1729 DDDGHARVEYGFGW

-1748 SVDGMSVRVTAF
+1748 TVDGMSVRVTAF

-1807 TAENARADTPLR
+1807 TAGNARADTPLR

-1904 WITTPDAAMN
+1904 WITTPDEAMN

-1927 CRLMARTSLY
+1927 CRLLARTSLY

-1980 CHWWHAGFG
+1980 CHWWHTGFG

-2042 QPLTPGAET
+2042 QPLTPGTET

-2109 RKFAALIGG
+2109 RKFAVLIGG

-2152 QPLGSEKSGECRID
+2152 QPLGSEKSSECRID
-2166 AIAQAFAALDTHA
+2166 AIAQAFAAFDTHA
-2179 DRGRVHTALTSA
+2179 DPAHVHCALTSA
-2191 VEHLFDREHNVVRLF
+2191 VEQLFDREHNVVRLF

-2250 TAEGTEILHAV
+2250 TDEGVQILRAV

-2279 ADIAGGDNAGV
+2279 ADVAAGDNAGV

-2296 TGAAGWYLRI
+2296 TGAAGWYLRV
-2306 AAEDL
+2306 AAEEL

-2325 HLPAGWPECAVRWRD
+2325 RLPAGWPECAVRWRD

>member
-32 SIRRAARTL
+32 SIRRAVKALTRT
-41 VHAAKAVTPETPNG
+41 AKAVTPETPDG
-55 AWLRDNHTLA
+55 AWLRDNQTLA

-86 KQTVLGACCT
+86 AQTVLHICCA

-133 PGLQAAAVY
+133 PGLQAAVVC
-142 ALADTYARDGAAAP
+142 ALADTYAHDGAAAP

-167 AAWAALAE
+167 AAWAALTE
-175 RCDRVGRILARDPVG
+175 RCDRVGRILARDPAG
-190 VYPAMDAATRTR
+190 VYPTMDAATRTR
-202 YRQTVAQLARRT
+202 YRQTVARLARRT
-214 GRTEID
+214 GRSEID

-262 AVVMGTLALSLL
+262 AVIVGTLALSLL

-294 AVKGLLDAV
+294 VVKGLLDAV

-326 RTLCVIAALLTCPG
+326 KTLCVIAALLTCPG
-340 DAHALT
+340 DAHTLA

-396 NARWGSRFYLFTRP
+396 NARYGGRFYLFTRE

-428 LLELARLVLD
+428 LLRLAQLLCGETD
-438 RPGALQCAAGDAAGL
+438 AMHCAAGDAAAL
-453 SGTVYLLTLD
+453 RGTAYLLTLD
-463 ADTRLTPGAARALVG
+463 ADTRLTPGAARALAG

-652 TWAAIFL
+652 TWAAVFL

-683 IFALGHPI
+683 IYALGHPI

-721 LLPWEAVLNTSAIVT
+721 LLPWEAVLNASAIVT

-799 SPFVLAALGAPNAP
+799 SPFVLAALGAPNTA
-813 GAAPL
+813 GAVPL
-818 QHAAQRELLGW
+818 SHAAQRELLGW

-841 TAGEHYLPPDN
+841 TAEEHYLPPDN

-879 AHALGVDNGRGL
+879 AHALGIDNGRGL
-891 VLAERMLT
+891 ALAEQMLT

-934 NFAAALLA
+934 NCAAALLA

-952 GTLAARAQ
+952 DELAARAQ

-1075 VRTGQ
+1075 VRAGQ

-1129 AVAPRAAVRD
+1129 AIAPRAAVRD

-1185 SACNALCGGQVQR
+1185 SACNALCGWQVQR

-1220 APALRRRPEAQSS
+1220 APALRRRPETQRGKP
-1233 SNSRRRALP
+1233 RRRSLP
-1242 DYTVEGTGV
+1242 DLTVEGTGV
-1251 DAEAPRCTL
+1251 DAESPRCTL

-1294 AAAPMVSLETGGV
+1294 AAAPMLSLETGGT
-1307 CTPLLPGTADAA
+1307 CIPLLPGTADAA

-1325 RAAQFST
+1325 RAAQFTT
-1332 RHGSVTAVQT
+1332 RHGDVTAVQT
-1342 FTVPERVN
+1342 FIVPERVN

-1425 DFCAEGALPGWLRAG
+1425 DFCAEGAIPGWLRAG

-1447 VHTPPDTPWRVHF
+1447 VHTPPDTPWRVRF

-1486 AALPGTLAA
+1486 AALPGALAA

-1514 LFPTAA
+1514 LFATAA
-1520 PDASA
+1520 PDAA
-1525 QQLERPAL
+1525 AEQLKRPAL

-1570 LCTSDGGDY
+1570 LCSSDGGDY
-1579 LQPTRTKVRGAL
+1579 LQPTRAKVRGAL

-1634 PLLPPPGDRR
+1634 PLLPSPGDRR

-1656 DGTVSFTGL
+1656 DGTVAFTGL

-1715 TLRMTTRTGAVSLF
+1715 TLRMTTRAGAVSLF
-1729 NDDGHARVEYGFGW
+1729 NDDGRARVEYGFGW

-1748 SVDGMSVRVTAF
+1748 TVDGMSVRVTAF
-1760 VPEDADARVLLIE
+1760 VPEDANARVLLIE

-1786 VCAGRDADAPA
+1786 VCAGRDADASA

-1807 TAENARADTPLR
+1807 TAGNARADTPLC

-1829 GWTCDRF
+1829 GWTCNRF

-2030 GEELTE
+2030 GEELEENE
-2036 HERDRY
+2036 HDRY

-2060 AFMRVLARGVGAHG
+2060 AFMRVLARGVGTHG
-2074 LLHIGTGDW
+2074 LLLIGTGDW

-2166 AIAQAFAALDTHA
+2166 AIAQAFAAFDTHA
-2179 DRGRVHTALTSA
+2179 DPAHVQRALTSA
-2191 VEHLFDREHNVVRLF
+2191 VEQLFDREHNVVRLF

-2250 TAEGTEILHAV
+2250 TDEGVQILRAV

-2279 ADIAGGDNAGV
+2279 ADVAAGDNAGA

-2296 TGAAGWYLRI
+2296 TGAAGWYLRV
-2306 AAEDL
+2306 AAEEL

-2325 HLPAGWPECAVRWRD
+2325 RLPAGWPECAVRWRD

>member
-1 MAETNAAALCE
+1 MADTNAGVLRE
-12 AGRRDAQAL
+12 AGARDAQAL

-32 SIRRAARTL
+32 SIRHAARTL
-41 VHAAKAVTPETPNG
+41 AHAAKAVTPETPNG
-55 AWLRDNHTLA
+55 AWLRDNQTLA
-65 RTAASDAAAALRHA
+65 RTAANDAAAALRHA

-133 PGLQAAAVY
+133 PGLQAAAVC

-167 AAWAALAE
+167 AAWAALTE
-175 RCDRVGRILARDPVG
+175 RCDRVGRILARDPAG

-214 GRTEID
+214 GRSEID
-220 IAEDVLARAQSGEG
+220 IAEDVLARAQSGKG

-248 GAPEKRRDGAWYIA
+248 GAPEKHRDGTWYIA
-262 AVVMGTLALSLL
+262 AVIVGTLALSLL

-326 RTLCVIAALLTCPG
+326 KTLCVIAALLTCPG
-340 DAHALT
+340 DAHTLA

-396 NARWGSRFYLFTRP
+396 NARYGGRFYLFTRE
-410 RVQTPDGKWSAWE
+410 RTRTPDGKWSAWE

-428 LLELARLVLD
+428 LLRLAQLLCGEAD
-438 RPGALQCAAGDAAGL
+438 AMHCAAGDAAAL
-453 SGTVYLLTLD
+453 RGTAYLLTLD
-463 ADTRLTPGAARALVG
+463 ADTRLTPGAARALAG

-491 RRGVVT
+491 QRGVVT

-562 CCGGDALPE
+562 CCGGNALPE

-652 TWAAIFL
+652 TWAAVFL
-659 GCVLRWPGLRLAAYA
+659 GCVLRWPGLLLAAYA

-879 AHALGVDNGRGL
+879 AHALGVDSGRGL
-891 VLAERMLT
+891 ALAERMLT

-934 NFAAALLA
+934 NCAAALLA

-952 GTLAARAQ
+952 GALAARAQ

-1014 VPREHWR
+1014 VPREHWC

-1075 VRTGQ
+1075 VHTGQ

-1220 APALRRRPEAQSS
+1220 APALHRRPEAQSGKP
-1233 SNSRRRALP
+1233 RRRALP
-1242 DYTVEGTGV
+1242 DYTVEGTGT

-1266 CLAVTEAGQSFARWH
+1266 CLAVTEAGQSFAHWH
-1281 ALSVCRRGTRSDP
+1281 ALSVCCRGTRSEP
-1294 AAAPMVSLETGGV
+1294 SAAPVVSLETGGA

-1402 LLRRLGRGGKPET
+1402 LLRRLGRGEKPET

-1425 DFCAEGALPGWLRAG
+1425 DFCAEGAIPGWLRAG

-1447 VHTPPDTPWRVHF
+1447 VHTPPDTPWRVRF

-1486 AALPGTLAA
+1486 AVLPGALAA

-1514 LFPTAA
+1514 LFATAA

-1525 QQLERPAL
+1525 EQLKRPAL

-1579 LQPTRTKVRGAL
+1579 LQPTRAKVRGAL
-1591 AALDLAHCLDAPGGV
+1591 AALDLTHCLDAPGGV

-1644 TMPTGSDVRWDA
+1644 TMPTGSDVHWDA

-1715 TLRMTTRTGAVSLF
+1715 TLRMTTRAGAVSLF
-1729 NDDGHARVEYGFGW
+1729 DDDGHARVEYGFGW

-1748 SVDGMSVRVTAF
+1748 TVDGMSVRVTAF
-1760 VPEDADARVLLIE
+1760 VPEDANARVLLIE

-1797 VVTAYSGGVF
+1797 VVTACSGGVF
-1807 TAENARADTPLR
+1807 TAENARADTPLH

-1904 WITTPDAAMN
+1904 WITTPDEAMN

-1927 CRLMARTSLY
+1927 CRLLARTSLY

-1967 GRACAHQFSAGDV
+1967 GCACAHQFSAGDV

-2018 TQILSAEYPFLA
+2018 TQILSAEYSFLT
-2030 GEELTE
+2030 GEELAE

-2074 LLHIGTGDW
+2074 LLHIGAGDW

-2166 AIAQAFAALDTHA
+2166 AIAQAFAAFDTHA
-2179 DRGRVHTALTSA
+2179 DPAHVHRALTSA
-2191 VEHLFDREHNVVRLF
+2191 VEQLFDREHNVVRLF

-2250 TAEGTEILHAV
+2250 TDEGAEILRAV

-2279 ADIAGGDNAGV
+2279 ADVAAGDNAGV
-2290 AGWTWY
+2290 ASWTWY

-2306 AAEDL
+2306 TAEEL

-2325 HLPAGWPECAVRWRD
+2325 RLPDGWPECAVRWRD

-2359 KPYDGGGIGKK
+2359 RPYDGGGIGKK

>member
-1 MAETNAAALCE
+1 MAETNAAALCK

-32 SIRRAARTL
+32 SIRHAARTL
-41 VHAAKAVTPETPNG
+41 AHAAKTVTPETPNG
-55 AWLRDNHTLA
+55 AWLRDNRTLA
-65 RTAASDAAAALRHA
+65 RAAASDAAAALRHA

-86 KQTVLGACCT
+86 AQTVLHACCA

-133 PGLQAAAVY
+133 PGLQAAAVC
-142 ALADTYARDGAAAP
+142 ALADTYAHDGAAAP

-167 AAWAALAE
+167 AAWAALTE
-175 RCDRVGRILARDPVG
+175 RCDRVGRILARDPAG
-190 VYPAMDAATRTR
+190 VYPTMDAATRTR
-202 YRQTVAQLARRT
+202 YRQTVARLARRT
-214 GRTEID
+214 GRSEID

-248 GAPEKRRDGAWYIA
+248 GAPEKHRDGTWYIA
-262 AVVMGTLALSLL
+262 AVIVGTLALSLL

-294 AVKGLLDAV
+294 VVKGLLDAV

-310 RFVPRLALRR
+310 CFVPRLALRR

-326 RTLCVIAALLTCPG
+326 RTLCVIAALLTCPD

-369 DLPEADMEHAPID
+369 DLPEAAQAHRAGDE
-382 PAILRAAREEIEAL
+382 AILHAAHTEIEAL
-396 NARWGSRFYLFTRP
+396 NARYGGRFYLFTRE

-428 LLELARLVLD
+428 LLRLAQLLCGEAD
-438 RPGALQCAAGDAAGL
+438 AMHCAAGDAAAL
-453 SGTVYLLTLD
+453 RGTAYLLTLD

-547 GFSGKGILDVRALLA
+547 GFSGKGILNVRALLA

-721 LLPWEAVLNTSAIVT
+721 LLPWEAVLNASAIVT
-736 ALWRMTVSHRDLLQ
+736 ALWRMLVSHKNLLQ

-799 SPFVLAALGAPNAP
+799 SPFVLAALGAPNTP

-829 AKATWRYFETFC
+829 AKATWHYFETFC

-891 VLAERMLT
+891 TLAEQMLT

-934 NFAAALLA
+934 NCAAALLA

-952 GTLAARAQ
+952 GALAARAQ

-1075 VRTGQ
+1075 VRAGQ

-1139 LRRFAARGLLGQ
+1139 LRRFAARGLPGQ

-1220 APALRRRPEAQSS
+1220 APALRRRPEAQRSKP
-1233 SNSRRRALP
+1233 RRRALP

-1266 CLAVTEAGQSFARWH
+1266 CLAVTESGQSFARWH

-1294 AAAPMVSLETGGV
+1294 A
-1307 CTPLLPGTADAA
+1307 
-1319 RWRFTV
+1319 
-1325 RAAQFST
+1325 
-1332 RHGSVTAVQT
+1332 AVQT

-1372 EAVLAPWEDYVNH
+1372 EAVLAPREDYVNH

-1425 DFCAEGALPGWLRAG
+1425 DFYAEGAIPGWLRAG

-1591 AALDLAHCLDAPGGV
+1591 AALDLTHCLDAPGGV

-1644 TMPTGSDVRWDA
+1644 TMPTGSEVRWDA
-1656 DGTVSFTGL
+1656 DGTVAFTGL

-1715 TLRMTTRTGAVSLF
+1715 TLRMTTRAGAVSLF
-1729 NDDGHARVEYGFGW
+1729 DDDGHARVEYGFGW

-1748 SVDGMSVRVTAF
+1748 TVDGMSVRVTAF
-1760 VPEDADARVLLIE
+1760 VPEDANARVLLIE

-1807 TAENARADTPLR
+1807 TAENARTDTPLR

-1904 WITTPDAAMN
+1904 WITTPDEAMN
-1914 RYLGGWAAYQTLC
+1914 RYLGGWAAYQALC

-2042 QPLTPGAET
+2042 QPLTPGTET

-2118 HAAEQLT
+2118 HAAEQLA

-2166 AIAQAFAALDTHA
+2166 AIAQAFAAFDTHA
-2179 DRGRVHTALTSA
+2179 DPAHVHCALTSA
-2191 VEHLFDREHNVVRLF
+2191 VEQLFDREHNVVRLF

-2250 TAEGTEILHAV
+2250 TDEGAAILRAV
-2261 LPAAHDPARYEG
+2261 LPTAHDPARYEG

-2279 ADIAGGDNAGV
+2279 ADVAAGDNAGA

-2306 AAEDL
+2306 TAEEL

-2325 HLPAGWPECAVRWRD
+2325 RLPDGWPECSVRWRD

>member
-1 MAETNAAALCE
+1 M
-12 AGRRDAQAL
+12 
-21 TVTGRRRAHTG
+21 
-32 SIRRAARTL
+32 
-41 VHAAKAVTPETPNG
+41 
-55 AWLRDNHTLA
+55 
-65 RTAASDAAAALRHA
+65 
-79 HTLRASG
+79 
-86 KQTVLGACCT
+86 
-96 GLLRACGNAL
+96 
-106 TPKAA
+106 
-111 QAYLAGF
+111 
-118 QDVLP
+118 
-123 LETAELALLV
+123 
-133 PGLQAAAVY
+133 
-142 ALADTYARDGAAAP
+142 
-156 ALFTSL
+156 
-162 RALGT
+162 
-167 AAWAALAE
+167 
-175 RCDRVGRILARDPVG
+175 
-190 VYPAMDAATRTR
+190 
-202 YRQTVAQLARRT
+202 
-214 GRTEID
+214 
-220 IAEDVLARAQSGEG
+220 
-234 ARRHVGW
+234 
-241 FLLREVL
+241 
-248 GAPEKRRDGAWYIA
+248 
-262 AVVMGTLALSLL
+262 
-274 LGFATGSVS
+274 
-283 GAVLLLIPVSE
+283 
-294 AVKGLLDAV
+294 
-303 LLRVTKP
+303 
-310 RFVPRLALRR
+310 
-320 GIPPEG
+320 
-326 RTLCVIAALLTCPG
+326 
-340 DAHALT
+340 
-346 ARLEEYALCNRDAGE
+346 
-361 QLLFGLLA
+361 
-369 DLPEADMEHAPID
+369 
-382 PAILRAAREEIEAL
+382 
-396 NARWGSRFYLFTRP
+396 
-410 RVQTPDGKWSAWE
+410 
-423 RKRGA
+423 
-428 LLELARLVLD
+428 
-438 RPGALQCAAGDAAGL
+438 
-453 SGTVYLLTLD
+453 
-463 ADTRLTPGAARALVG
+463 
-478 AMLHPLNR
+478 
-486 PVVDA
+486 
-491 RRGVVT
+491 
-497 HGYGLLHPRMATELQ
+497 
-512 SARASDWARVF
+512 
-523 AGPGGSDPYGGV
+523 
-535 CGELYMDCFDRG
+535 
-547 GFSGKGILDVRALLA
+547 
-562 CCGGDALPE
+562 
-571 QRILS
+571 
-576 HDALEGAYLH
+576 
-586 GGFLGDV
+586 
-593 ELTDTFPAAP
+593 
-603 LAWGAR
+603 
-609 AHRWIRGDWQ
+609 
-619 NAPWIFS
+619 
-626 RRARALHPIDR
+626 
-637 FRLADS
+637 
-643 LRRSLVAPA
+643 
-652 TWAAIFL
+652 
-659 GCVLRWPGLRLAAYA
+659 LRWPGLRLAAYA

-683 IFALGHPI
+683 IFSLGHPI

-721 LLPWEAVLNTSAIVT
+721 LLPWEAVLNASAIVT
-736 ALWRMTVSHRDLLQ
+736 ALWRMTVSHRNLLQ

-813 GAAPL
+813 GTAPL

-829 AKATWRYFETFC
+829 AKATWQYFETFC

-872 ALLSALC
+872 ALLSALG

-891 VLAERMLT
+891 ALAEQMLT

-934 NFAAALLA
+934 NCAAALLA

-952 GTLAARAQ
+952 GALAARAQ

-1034 GCVSWSGSVFEY
+1034 GCVSWSGSMFEY

-1165 GGGGQIVHCVMAHHQ
+1165 GGGGQVVHCVMAHHQ

-1220 APALRRRPEAQSS
+1220 APALRRHPEAQRGKP
-1233 SNSRRRALP
+1233 RRRSLP
-1242 DYTVEGTGV
+1242 DLTVEGTGV

-1294 AAAPMVSLETGGV
+1294 AAAPVVALETGGA

-1425 DFCAEGALPGWLRAG
+1425 DFYAEGAIPGWLRAG

-1447 VHTPPDTPWRVHF
+1447 VHTPPDTPWRVRF

-1644 TMPTGSDVRWDA
+1644 TMPTGSDVHWDA
-1656 DGTVSFTGL
+1656 DGTVAFTGL

-1729 NDDGHARVEYGFGW
+1729 DDDGHARVEYGFGW

-1748 SVDGMSVRVTAF
+1748 TVDGMSVRVTAF
-1760 VPEDADARVLLIE
+1760 VPEDANARVLLIE

-1967 GRACAHQFSAGDV
+1967 GYACAHQFSAGDV

-2030 GEELTE
+2030 GEELE
-2036 HERDRY
+2036 ENERDRY

-2118 HAAEQLT
+2118 HAAEQLA

-2166 AIAQAFAALDTHA
+2166 AIAQAFAAFDTHA
-2179 DRGRVHTALTSA
+2179 DPAHVQRALTSA
-2191 VEHLFDREHNVVRLF
+2191 VTQLFDREHNVVRLF

-2250 TAEGTEILHAV
+2250 TDEGVQILRAV

-2273 EPYVLA
+2273 EPYVFA
-2279 ADIAGGDNAGV
+2279 ADVAAGDNAGV

-2306 AAEDL
+2306 AAEEL

-2325 HLPAGWPECAVRWRD
+2325 RLPAGWPECAVRWRD